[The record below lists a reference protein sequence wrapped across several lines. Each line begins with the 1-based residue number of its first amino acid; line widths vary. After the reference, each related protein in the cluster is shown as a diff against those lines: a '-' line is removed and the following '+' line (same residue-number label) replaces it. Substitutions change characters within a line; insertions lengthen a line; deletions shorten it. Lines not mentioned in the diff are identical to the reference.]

1 MIATATFILV
11 LALFTI
17 AYVMHALYVD
27 ARNNDHA
34 RTRAIDMRN
43 RNARAHAR
51 TTHTIPSHV
60 HNRVGDN

>member
-17 AYVMHALYVD
+17 AYVLYAMLVD
-27 ARNNDHA
+27 ARNDDHM
-34 RTRAIDMRN
+34 RDRVHDMRN
-43 RNARAHAR
+43 RNVRAHAR

-60 HNRVGDN
+60 HNRIGDN